1 MTNRFDQLRQH
12 LATLPVEARTPA
24 LTTTMQRIIPMLG
37 TLGVVFEVY
46 EAHHCQLYLPN
57 VAAVQNGWGGI
68 QAGGIYTTAE
78 SAMAL
83 VIGANLAD
91 NQVVVAK
98 TVTIDYRRRA
108 QGGIRATAT
117 LTSEGATHIGQT
129 ERGELT
135 LTSPITDETGTEVA
149 HCQAVWVWMPVR

>member
-1 MTNRFDQLRQH
+1 MTNRFSQLKQQ
-12 LATLPVEARTPA
+12 LLTLPAEARTSA

-37 TLGVVFEVY
+37 TLGVVVEAY
-46 EAHHCQLYLPN
+46 EATHCQLHLPN
-57 VAAVQNGWGGI
+57 SGAVQNGFGGI
-68 QAGGIYTTAE
+68 QAGGLYTTAE

-83 VIGANLAD
+83 VVGANLPD
-91 NQVVVAK
+91 NRLVVAK

-117 LTSEGATHIGQT
+117 LTDEQARLIAET
-129 ERGELT
+129 ERGELV

-149 HCQAVWVWMPVR
+149 YCQATLVWMPTR